1 MPFLYNTVTLELHYS
16 TFDPIAAAF
25 DRHRELPQGVAEAVR
40 TAIGSITRL
49 SPATRILDLGA
60 GTGRFGKVFVAA
72 NDLYV
77 GVDSSQEMLRAFL
90 KHNADACLILADGQ
104 QLPFRDGT
112 FGIVMLMQVLS
123 GLRDW
128 RGLLSE
134 ARRVLHPEGAIVVGH
149 TVSPPQGINTQLKEH
164 LAIILQEMKAPWHE
178 PKKSRGQALAW
189 LETFASRHE
198 RIRVAE
204 WKAHLTPREFLDRR
218 RTGAR
223 FAALPAAV
231 QEEALQELTA
241 WAQSTFGS
249 LDTIFTE
256 EHSFELDIFHHS
268 K

>member
-1 MPFLYNTVTLELHYS
+1 MMS
-16 TFDPIAAAF
+16 TFDPVAAAF
-25 DRHRELPQGVAEAVR
+25 DQHRELPEGVAESVR
-40 TAIGSITRL
+40 TAIWSRTHV
-49 SPATRILDLGA
+49 SPARILDLGA

-77 GVDSSQEMLRAFL
+77 GVDSSHGMLREFRNYSA
-90 KHNADACLILADGQ
+90 NVCLILADGQ
-104 QLPFRDGT
+104 QLPFRDGA

-149 TVSPPQGINTQLKEH
+149 TVSPSEGINARLKER
-164 LAIILQEMKAPWHE
+164 LAIILQEMDIAWHE
-178 PKKSRGQALAW
+178 PKKSRGRALAW
-189 LETFASRHE
+189 LETSSVRHE
-198 RIRVAE
+198 HVCAAS
-204 WKAHLTPREFLDRR
+204 WKTNLTPREFLMRR
-218 RTGAR
+218 CTGAR

-231 QEEALQELTA
+231 QDEALQRLTA
-241 WAQSTFGS
+241 WAQNTFDS
-249 LDTIFTE
+249 LDTISTE